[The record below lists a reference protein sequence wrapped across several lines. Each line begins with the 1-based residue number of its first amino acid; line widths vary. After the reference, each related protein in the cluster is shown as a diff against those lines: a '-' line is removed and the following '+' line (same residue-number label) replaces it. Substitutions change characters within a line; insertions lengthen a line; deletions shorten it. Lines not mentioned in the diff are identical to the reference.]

1 MHEEIYLTPA
11 AEAKINELLKWSERE
26 RINSLTSNRS
36 GPVKSRNLP
45 HSTDFPPPKSFLLL
59 QDLHGGGSALAE
71 ELQWRENLNCYRV
84 EVIGVNPVPDSTF
97 QLRFAAITYD
107 SAGTPS
113 STDLFVTPALSVVS
127 RADEVR
133 DAILAAAGGL
143 WTKDTLRVRLGNPYY
158 DEGLV
163 SNDDEPDL
171 HDDLPELTGNE
182 PDRRSYVGAWII
194 EFEQPVITQGSVTSG
209 DAQIVIYAEEDV
221 NADPPVFMRGLSI
234 IASAQY
240 NESPTGE
247 TVVVRD
253 RFYLARQSPA
263 KAGVQV
269 AAIYFPDAEQYCVI
283 AIGHRD
289 LTLDLSNVVKFEE
302 PDDE

>member
-11 AEAKINELLKWSERE
+11 SEAKINELLEWGKRE
-26 RINSLTSNRS
+26 RINNLTPDRA
-36 GPVKSRNLP
+36 GPVQPRDLP
-45 HSTDFPPPKSFLLL
+45 RSMDFPPPKSFLLL

-71 ELQWRENLNCYRV
+71 ELQWRESLNCYRV

-113 STDLFVTPALSVVS
+113 STDLFVTSALSVVS

-143 WTKDTLRVRLGNPYY
+143 WTRDTLRVWIGNPYY

-163 SNDDEPDL
+163 SNDDEPNL
-171 HDDLPELTGNE
+171 HDDLPKPTDDE

-194 EFEQPVITQGSVTSG
+194 EFDQPVISQGGVTSA
-209 DAQIVIYAEEDV
+209 DAQIVIYAEEDL
-221 NADPPVFMRGLSI
+221 NADPPVFMRGLSV

-253 RFYLARQSPA
+253 RFHLARQSPA
-263 KAGVQV
+263 RAGVQV
-269 AAIYFPDAEQYCVI
+269 AAIYFPDADQYCVI

-289 LTLDLSNVVKFEE
+289 LTLDLSNVTEFEE